1 VGRAADAARPDFF
14 SRLVR
19 QQAPQ
24 YLWIGCADSR
34 VPANEIVG
42 LAPGEM
48 FVHRNVA
55 NIVVHADLNCLS
67 TIQYAVDVLRVTDII
82 VCGHYRCGGVAAAL
96 RDERFGLATTGC
108 GTCRT
113 CAGST
118 SAELDALP
126 TAEERHD
133 RLCELNVVEQVVNV
147 ARTTVFR
154 DAVERGQRLA
164 VHGWIYDVA
173 DGEAA
178 ALLASAEARLLSNPM
193 DLRFRVT
200 AEGAFAAELEGVLR
214 IDGHAVFLAADGGFG
229 GAPVRLQLRAE
240 GDSMRIVSPR
250 GDSVASTPPQ
260 LREALVIGFTRMG
273 ILHNLARLTGG
284 LEPDRAGGGVR
295 EWVEVQQVR
304 LDLGAAAAGEIAV
317 RFDIHVGGART
328 AEATLWF
335 DADTGAPIRRE
346 QVVRFP
352 GGEMRVEE
360 RYEVQF

>member
-1 VGRAADAARPDFF
+1 
-14 SRLVR
+14 VR
-19 QQAPQ
+19 
-24 YLWIGCADSR
+24 I
-34 VPANEIVG
+34 
-42 LAPGEM
+42 LA
-48 FVHRNVA
+48 HR
-55 NIVVHADLNCLS
+55 
-67 TIQYAVDVLRVTDII
+67 
-82 VCGHYRCGGVAAAL
+82 VAAAVAL
-96 RDERFGLATTGC
+96 LSAMAVGC
-108 GTCRT
+108 APGPAPAAAPAP
-113 CAGST
+113 AGAPEAAS
-118 SAELDALP
+118 E
-126 TAEERHD
+126 TAEG
-133 RLCELNVVEQVVNV
+133 VP
-147 ARTTVFR
+147 A
-154 DAVERGQRLA
+154 
-164 VHGWIYDVA
+164 
-173 DGEAA
+173 EAS
-178 ALLASAEARLLSNPM
+178 ALLAFAEARLISNSM